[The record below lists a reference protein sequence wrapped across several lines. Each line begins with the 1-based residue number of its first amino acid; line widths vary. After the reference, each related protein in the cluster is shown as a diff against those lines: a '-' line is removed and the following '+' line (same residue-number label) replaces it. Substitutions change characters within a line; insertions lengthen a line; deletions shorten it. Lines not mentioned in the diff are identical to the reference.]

1 MTDDWKN
8 YLATAELALQKLNHD
23 QTATVAKLLGLQLGA
38 YRLRYGDE
46 ELEGFEEHIGVDDL
60 SEKGRL
66 VIIKG
71 MESLMS
77 LIGEIDIGSAEKH

>member
-1 MTDDWKN
+1 MTDWKN
-8 YLATAELALQKLNHD
+8 YLATAELASQKLNHD
-23 QTATVAKLLGLQLGA
+23 QIATVAKLLGLQIGA

-60 SEKGRL
+60 SEKGQL
-66 VIIKG
+66 VFIKG

-77 LIGEIDIGSAEKH
+77 LIGEIDIDSAEKH